1 MGADNANVF
10 CFCCCVDPGEKKAS
24 GSSGKWSKMVSEVKS
39 IQFLLPARVSDK
51 YPNQKSGSLGRPG
64 RPGAGLKKESFPFHP
79 VSHLIVEKL

>member
-24 GSSGKWSKMVSEVKS
+24 GSSGKWSKMVSEVNS
-39 IQFLLPARVSDK
+39 IQFLLPERVSDK

-64 RPGAGLKKESFPFHP
+64 RPGAGLLHISENIKMFR
-79 VSHLIVEKL
+79 

>member
-10 CFCCCVDPGEKKAS
+10 CFCCFVDPGEKKAS

-39 IQFLLPARVSDK
+39 IQFLLPERVSDK

-64 RPGAGLKKESFPFHP
+64 RPGAGLNNQCSNKRSIE
-79 VSHLIVEKL
+79 